1 MARILIVEDDPHISR
16 VIALWLKRNGHEVAI
31 AGSGDKALA
40 MIRERAPDLLVTDIN
55 MPVMDGLQLLETVR
69 AESLIAHQ
77 AIVLTSRC
85 DQADI
90 EARTAGLGAVVHPKP
105 FSPRHLTETIEAAL
119 STPIGACAAG
129 STATATEPERLQ
141 ND

>member
-1 MARILIVEDDPHISR
+1 VARILIAEDDMHIGR
-16 VIALWLKRNGHEVAI
+16 VIALWLKRNGHEVMI

-55 MPVMDGLQLLETVR
+55 MPVMDGLQLLEIVR
-69 AESLIAHQ
+69 AESLLTHQ

-90 EARTAGLGAVVHPKP
+90 AARAAGLGAVVHPKP
-105 FSPRHLTETIEAAL
+105 FSPMNLAETIEAAL
-119 STPIGACAAG
+119 STPIDACAAG
-129 STATATEPERLQ
+129 AITTACEPESR
-141 ND
+141 